1 MDKLLDVYECKP
13 TPTTTSS
20 ASVTTESSDPSSDP
34 DPDIYPRDIDA
45 DLELEAANLAA
56 RDIKLR
62 RGGLL
67 RKQQAGKVAK
77 VAKRDLGIRQLFGQ

>member
-34 DPDIYPRDIDA
+34 DPDMYPRDIDA
-45 DLELEAANLAA
+45 DLELEAANSVA

-67 RKQQAGKVAK
+67 RKQQAGKGVK